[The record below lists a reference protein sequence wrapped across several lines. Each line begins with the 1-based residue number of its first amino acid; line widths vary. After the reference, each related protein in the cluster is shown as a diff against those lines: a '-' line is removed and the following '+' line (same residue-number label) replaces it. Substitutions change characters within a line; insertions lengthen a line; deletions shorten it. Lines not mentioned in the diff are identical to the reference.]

1 MSIQNNEK
9 INISGTYVRNLE
21 GAKIVDGRE
30 VEGGYF
36 VCETLPNW
44 GTAGQ
49 LCYCTGDS
57 KFYQYTGTTWEEKK
71 FGTDAYTKNEVDGKI
86 GGLTSDLTELT
97 SELSELEDNIISYK
111 TAINN
116 NIEELNSALNAY
128 IEDIDT
134 LIGTGTI

>member
-9 INISGTYVRNLE
+9 INISGTYVRNLD

-36 VCETLPNW
+36 VCETLPDW

-49 LCYCTGDS
+49 LCYCTGTS
-57 KFYQYTGTTWEEKK
+57 SGPVNKFYQYTGNSWEEKK
-71 FGTDAYTKNEVDGKI
+71 FGTDAYTKDEVDGKI
-86 GGLTSDLTELT
+86 GDLTSD
-97 SELSELEDNIISYK
+97 LSELEDDITGYK
-111 TAINN
+111 TTINGKL
-116 NIEELNSALNAY
+116 EELTEALNAY